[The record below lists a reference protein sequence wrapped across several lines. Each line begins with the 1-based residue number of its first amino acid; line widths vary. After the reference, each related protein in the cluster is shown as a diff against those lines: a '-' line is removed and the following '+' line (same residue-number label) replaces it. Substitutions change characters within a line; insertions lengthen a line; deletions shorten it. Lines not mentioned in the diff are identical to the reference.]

1 MLLLLPD
8 WSVMQYLLY
17 PLVIL
22 AGFMN
27 PLQAACTSAIN
38 KAIERPFMVSV
49 ISVCGTGL
57 ITLAGSLVLGQ
68 FGFGGK
74 ASQVPWWAWFGGIAG
89 AIFLTTQPIAAPKIG
104 AGPFIGLTVTASLVA
119 SLLIDNYGWL
129 GFPQHTAGLWRLVGA
144 GLMIVGVSLVAV
156 F

>member
-1 MLLLLPD
+1 
-8 WSVMQYLLY
+8 MQYLLY

-22 AGFMN
+22 AGLMN
-27 PLQAACTSAIN
+27 PFQAGSTSAIN
-38 KAIERPFMVSV
+38 KAIERPFMVGV
-49 ISVCGTGL
+49 VTACVTGL
-57 ITLAGSLVLGQ
+57 LTLAGSLVLGQ

-89 AIFLTTQPIAAPKIG
+89 AVFLTTQPVAAPKIG
-104 AGPFIGLTVTASLVA
+104 AGAFIGIFVTSSMAASV
-119 SLLIDNYGWL
+119 LIDNYGWL

-144 GLMIVGVSLVAV
+144 GLMIAGVTLVAV